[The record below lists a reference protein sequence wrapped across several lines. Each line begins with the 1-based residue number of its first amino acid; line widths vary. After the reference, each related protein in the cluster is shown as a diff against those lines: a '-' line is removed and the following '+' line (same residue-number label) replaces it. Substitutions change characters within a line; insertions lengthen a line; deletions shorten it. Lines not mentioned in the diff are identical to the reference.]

1 MMIKMTTI
9 SSDNETTFSDNT
21 TKNDSD
27 DSGGSVVEAIT
38 IFISFMAKTILV
50 AFTEAPQM
58 QTINYK
64 SKKLTTTKN
73 IKHGSWCWPAWTS
86 VTIFILSYTMARNRR
101 CLNCGLHFVS

>member
-38 IFISFMAKTILV
+38 IFISFMAKTISV
-50 AFTEAPQM
+50 AFTEPPQM

-64 SKKLTTTKN
+64 SKELTTTK
-73 IKHGSWCWPAWTS
+73 ISIMVLAS
-86 VTIFILSYTMARNRR
+86 MD
-101 CLNCGLHFVS
+101 